1 MLESEREHAKSD
13 TNLYLN
19 FTFSAVFI
27 TRSICIAKFINVLPL
42 PPSLSLYFLRFLF
55 CPFSIVLLSLSFS
68 LLIST
73 ISYINI
79 LESLLA
85 TVRASSFRRIQLRY
99 GRLDAL
105 EVIKSISY
113 RYCHILRKEQRFGT
127 KLSRIRLIITHCIFT
142 SHSTL
147 LLSCMVIISSIFLQI
162 LLFLFL
168 FS

>member
-42 PPSLSLYFLRFLF
+42 PPSLSLSLF
-55 CPFSIVLLSLSFS
+55 FAIIPFSIVLLSLSFS

-105 EVIKSISY
+105 EVIKSISC

-147 LLSCMVIISSIFLQI
+147 LLSCMVIVSSIFLQI
-162 LLFLFL
+162 WLFLFL

>member
-27 TRSICIAKFINVLPL
+27 TRSICIAKLLMFPL
-42 PPSLSLYFLRFLF
+42 SLSLFIFCDNSFFVLF
-55 CPFSIVLLSLSFS
+55 PSFCVISLFLSFNFYN
-68 LLIST
+68 

-105 EVIKSISY
+105 EVIKSISC

-147 LLSCMVIISSIFLQI
+147 LLSCVVIVSSIFLQI